1 MKEYLKKFMT
11 LICTMIIIIGFSI
24 HEIHALPYY
33 DLKFE
38 ETSSKIVKGEYEK
51 LGENISLDK
60 DTKMTIN
67 IKKSYEPKVSIELN
81 KDEEDA
87 ISQVYGSGWRKQ
99 VVINKKEDINV
110 KGNLGVYVQLRPVY
124 KEINGYLLQDYNS
137 WNKKKKVKILIPI
150 DAEYNLKTN

>member
-1 MKEYLKKFMT
+1 MKEYLKKFMA
-11 LICTMIIIIGFSI
+11 LICTMMIIIGFSI